1 MESKQVSF
9 RTLLIIFCL
18 IPVLIVSAVVLYVE
32 VQRPWQALGQLI
44 SKSKIVLSGI
54 DAQLDK
60 QEIEKMIKFS
70 SQAMQASK
78 DMDEDYLTWVFNLYI
93 TGGWLLPEQEMRKTL
108 EEEMEVED
116 FDYNLARE
124 TFMFWHHL
132 FVANPGIT
140 ELFKKYKQILIETNQ
155 AVHEAG
161 FQHDD
166 VYIIYDPSGQILCYL
181 VDGAKW
187 YESTYAGQPYDLTEE
202 DDLDY
207 VDYRE
212 QGLGF
217 YHNPLHYYLG
227 IFPMF
232 DVYEGESWYT
242 VWYWQKA
249 GSQFYNINID
259 FVASNVKAMMW
270 KIGTIII
277 AAVAVIVVLIF
288 LISNFL
294 IKKLMVPVNNMIV
307 ATTAVQ
313 KGHYDHRVPQSTIAE
328 FGELIKFFNQA
339 IEYIKRRLNL
349 LQALKIFTS
358 KKQAEMIDEHGW
370 KPMSE
375 KLKLTILFTD
385 FKDFTKMSQKLE
397 PEEFSD
403 LTNIYFELLG
413 NIAKKYGGLINKY
426 IGDAMLIV
434 FGYEEPIE
442 GHAERAVNCA
452 IEMQLKLKEFNE
464 RRFKEGLEVFW
475 MRIGINTDI
484 TVMGTFGF
492 EDKVEVTP
500 VGESVNLANRM
511 EGACKEISA
520 DILMTEGTFK
530 EVIKI
535 LFENVRVDSTPRQ
548 VTAKGYQEKINAYAI
563 FI

>member
-1 MESKQVSF
+1 MENRQVSF
-9 RTLLIIFCL
+9 RTLLIISSL
-18 IPVLIVSAVVLYVE
+18 VPVLIVAAATLYVE
-32 VQRPWQALGQLI
+32 VQRPWDALEQLI
-44 SKSKIVLSGI
+44 SKSKIVLSGM
-54 DAQLDK
+54 DTQMDK
-60 QEIEKMIKFS
+60 HEIEKMITF
-70 SQAMQASK
+70 ANMAAIASEGK
-78 DMDEDYLTWVFNLYI
+78 NKDYLAWTFNLYI
-93 TGGWLLPEQEMRKTL
+93 TGGWLLPEKEMREILTK
-108 EEEMEVED
+108 EYGIKD
-116 FDYNLARE
+116 FDYELAKQ
-124 TFMFWHHL
+124 TFMFWNRL
-132 FVANPGIT
+132 FANSYGMA
-140 ELFKKYKQILIETNQ
+140 ELFKKYKQMMIETNQ
-155 AVHEAG
+155 ALDEAG
-161 FQHDD
+161 LRHDD
-166 VYIIYDPSGQILCYL
+166 VYMMTDPGKNFLYYL
-181 VDGAKW
+181 VDGSDW
-187 YESTYAGQPYDLTEE
+187 YESTYAGQLYDLVEE

-207 VDYRE
+207 IDYRE
-212 QGLGF
+212 KGLGF
-217 YHNPLHYYLG
+217 YYNPLHYYLG

-249 GSQFYNINID
+249 GKSSYNINID
-259 FVASNVKAMMW
+259 FLASNVKAMMW
-270 KIGTIII
+270 KIGAIVI
-277 AAVAVIVVLIF
+277 ASAVVIFVLIF

-294 IKKLMVPVNNMIV
+294 IKKLMVPVNNMII

-313 KGHYDHRVPQSTIAE
+313 KGHYDHRVAQSTIAE
-328 FGELIKFFNQA
+328 FSELIEFFNQA

-413 NIAKKYGGLINKY
+413 NIAKKYDGLINKY

-464 RRFKEGLEVFW
+464 QRIKDGLEVFW
-475 MRIGINTDI
+475 MRVGINTDI

-511 EGACKEISA
+511 EGACKEIGV

-530 EVIKI
+530 EVSKI
-535 LFENVRVDSTPRQ
+535 EFDNINVDRSPRE
-548 VTAKGYQEKINAYAI
+548 VTAKGYEGKIKAYAI
-563 FI
+563 VI